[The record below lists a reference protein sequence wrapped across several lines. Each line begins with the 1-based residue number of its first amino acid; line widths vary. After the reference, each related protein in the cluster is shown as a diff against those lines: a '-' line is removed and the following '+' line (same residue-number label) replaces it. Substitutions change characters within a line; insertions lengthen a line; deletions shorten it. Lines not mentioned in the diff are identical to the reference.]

1 MARVARDPT
10 RAEQRGPGARA
21 RLRGGTTW
29 LLLSTL
35 GLAPGGGCR
44 HAAAPAAPAAPVAP
58 VAPAA
63 ALTAPRVEFEYRDL
77 RGEPITSA
85 TTRGRALCVLFV
97 TTYDLASQVQARR
110 VDEVVGAYG
119 RRAGGLLVVLEEGQY
134 APLAAAYRDTLAL
147 ALPVAMADPATL
159 AGDGPFGRIDRV
171 PTLVVLD
178 AEGRETS
185 RRAGVLT
192 RGEVEA
198 AVLAALGEP
207 RAAEP

>member
-1 MARVARDPT
+1 MASAPT
-10 RAEQRGPGARA
+10 RADQGRAGARSRPRVGA
-21 RLRGGTTW
+21 IW
-29 LLLSTL
+29 LLLSTVGPSL
-35 GLAPGGGCR
+35 CAGCGRVAAPVTP
-44 HAAAPAAPAAPVAP
+44 ATPAAPAAPAA
-58 VAPAA
+58 
-63 ALTAPRVEFEYRDL
+63 ALTSPRVEFEYRDL
-77 RGEPITSA
+77 RGEPVTSA

-134 APLAAAYRDTLAL
+134 APLAAAYRDALTL

-159 AGDGPFGRIDRV
+159 AGKGPFGRIDRV

-192 RGEVEA
+192 RSDVEA
-198 AVLAALGEP
+198 ALLAALGEP
-207 RAAEP
+207 STAEP